1 MKITRPIYQIA
12 ADIKTEW
19 SKVGKGVN
27 FAAKPYLDAMLTLN
41 KITDRYMF
49 DSADSIVRYFLCNA
63 SSFKG
68 PRSKELKNELRSLV
82 GMKLVK

>member
-1 MKITRPIYQIA
+1 MNITRPIYQIA

-19 SKVGKGVN
+19 SKIGKGVN
-27 FAAKPYLDAMLTLN
+27 FAAKPYLDAMMSLN
-41 KITDRYMF
+41 KITDNYMF

-68 PRSKELKNELRSLV
+68 NRAKELKAELKALL
-82 GMKLVK
+82 K

>member
-1 MKITRPIYQIA
+1 MNITRPIYQIA

-27 FAAKPYLDAMLTLN
+27 FAAKPYLDAMLTLD
-41 KITDRYMF
+41 KITDHYMF

-63 SSFKG
+63 SSFRG
-68 PRSKELKNELRSLV
+68 NRAKELKAELKALL
-82 GMKLVK
+82 K

>member
-1 MKITRPIYQIA
+1 MNITRPIYQIA

-68 PRSKELKNELRSLV
+68 VRAKELKAELKSLL
-82 GMKLVK
+82 K

>member
-1 MKITRPIYQIA
+1 MNVTRPLYQIA

-27 FAAKPYLDAMLTLN
+27 FAAKPYLAAMMHLN
-41 KITDRYMF
+41 KITDHYMF

-63 SSFKG
+63 SSFRG
-68 PRSKELKNELRSLV
+68 NRAKELKAELKALL
-82 GMKLVK
+82 K

>member
-1 MKITRPIYQIA
+1 MNITRPIYQIA

-27 FAAKPYLDAMLTLN
+27 FAAKPYLDAMLTLD
-41 KITDRYMF
+41 KITDHYMF

-68 PRSKELKNELRSLV
+68 VRAKELKAELKALL
-82 GMKLVK
+82 K

>member
-1 MKITRPIYQIA
+1 MNITRPIYQIA

-27 FAAKPYLDAMLTLN
+27 FAAKPYLDAMLTLD
-41 KITDRYMF
+41 KITDHYMF

-68 PRSKELKNELRSLV
+68 VRAKELKAELKSLL
-82 GMKLVK
+82 K

>member
-1 MKITRPIYQIA
+1 MNITRPIYQIA

-49 DSADSIVRYFLCNA
+49 ASADSIVRYFLCNA

-68 PRSKELKNELRSLV
+68 VRAQELKAELKSLL
-82 GMKLVK
+82 K

>member
-1 MKITRPIYQIA
+1 MNITRPIYQIA
-12 ADIKTEW
+12 EDIKTEW

-27 FAAKPYLDAMLTLN
+27 FAAKPYLDAMLTLD
-41 KITDRYMF
+41 KITDQYMF

-68 PRSKELKNELRSLV
+68 VRAKELKAELKSLL
-82 GMKLVK
+82 K

>member
-1 MKITRPIYQIA
+1 MNITRPIYQIA

-63 SSFKG
+63 SSFRG
-68 PRSKELKNELRSLV
+68 NRAKELKAELKELL
-82 GMKLVK
+82 K

>member
-1 MKITRPIYQIA
+1 MNITRPIYQIA

-41 KITDRYMF
+41 KITDYYMF

-68 PRSKELKNELRSLV
+68 VRAKELKAELKSLL
-82 GMKLVK
+82 K

>member
-1 MKITRPIYQIA
+1 MNITRPIYQIA

-27 FAAKPYLDAMLTLN
+27 FAAKPYLDAMLTLD
-41 KITDRYMF
+41 KITDHYMF

-68 PRSKELKNELRSLV
+68 VRAKELKAEQKSLL
-82 GMKLVK
+82 K

>member
-1 MKITRPIYQIA
+1 MNITRPIYQIA

-41 KITDRYMF
+41 KITDHYMF

-68 PRSKELKNELRSLV
+68 VRAKELKAELKSLL
-82 GMKLVK
+82 K

>member
-1 MKITRPIYQIA
+1 MNITRPIYQIA

-19 SKVGKGVN
+19 SNVGKGVN
-27 FAAKPYLDAMLTLN
+27 FAAKPYLDAMLTLD
-41 KITDRYMF
+41 KITDHYMF

-68 PRSKELKNELRSLV
+68 VRAKELKAELKSLL
-82 GMKLVK
+82 K

>member
-1 MKITRPIYQIA
+1 MNITRPIYQIA

-27 FAAKPYLDAMLTLN
+27 FAAKPYLDAMLTLD
-41 KITDRYMF
+41 KITDHYMF

-68 PRSKELKNELRSLV
+68 VRAKELKAELKSL
-82 GMKLVK
+82 LE

>member
-1 MKITRPIYQIA
+1 MNITRPIYQIA

-27 FAAKPYLDAMLTLN
+27 FAAKPYLDAMLTLD
-41 KITDRYMF
+41 KITDYYMF

-68 PRSKELKNELRSLV
+68 VRAKELKAELKSLL
-82 GMKLVK
+82 K

>member
-1 MKITRPIYQIA
+1 MNITRPIYQIA

-27 FAAKPYLDAMLTLN
+27 FAAKPYLDAMLTLD
-41 KITDRYMF
+41 KITDHYMF

-63 SSFKG
+63 SSFTG
-68 PRSKELKNELRSLV
+68 VRAKELKAELKSLL
-82 GMKLVK
+82 K

>member
-1 MKITRPIYQIA
+1 MNITRPIYQIA

-27 FAAKPYLDAMLTLN
+27 FAAKPYLDAMLTLD
-41 KITDRYMF
+41 KITDQYMF

-68 PRSKELKNELRSLV
+68 VRAKELKTELKSLL
-82 GMKLVK
+82 K

>member
-68 PRSKELKNELRSLV
+68 VRAKELKAELKSLL
-82 GMKLVK
+82 K